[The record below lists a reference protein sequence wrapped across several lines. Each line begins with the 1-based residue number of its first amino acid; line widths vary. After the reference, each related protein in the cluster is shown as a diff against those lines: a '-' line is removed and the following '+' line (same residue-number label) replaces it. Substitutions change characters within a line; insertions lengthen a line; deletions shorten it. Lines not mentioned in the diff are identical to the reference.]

1 MWSSKG
7 SSSVRRPRL
16 LLRPLRTRATAMAAA
31 ATLVSSHRH
40 RSPPQTT
47 VARPPSPSAHTIPCA
62 PTADDPTVSGPL
74 LLPTPDNSNVV
85 AQGQRVRR
93 RAERLL
99 VRDNSRGGQ
108 VHCALQRQEHHP
120 RASPSPPPLLT
131 RQRMSSKAVERGEG
145 TDRRDLCSSTSQ
157 TEESSSNVNR

>member
-1 MWSSKG
+1 
-7 SSSVRRPRL
+7 
-16 LLRPLRTRATAMAAA
+16 MAAA

-99 VRDNSRGGQ
+99 VHDDGRGGQ
-108 VHCALQRQEHHP
+108 VCRALQRQEHRP
-120 RASPSPPPLLT
+120 QGLALSTASVDQAKDEQQGRRTRRGHRSSRPLFIYISDGGEQQ
-131 RQRMSSKAVERGEG
+131 QR
-145 TDRRDLCSSTSQ
+145 
-157 TEESSSNVNR
+157 